1 MEQAPTHDVA
11 TGMFDLAD
19 ELSDLRERKKKMEEE
34 LKSINARIEFYE
46 AELVKEMINEEVQNF
61 TRGGQLF
68 YLSTRT
74 WASPVPERKA
84 ELYSWLKDHGFGDLV
99 QETVNTQT
107 LSAWVRE
114 QIEEAELP
122 EDLRQLVN
130 VYEKQTI
137 GIRRANS
144 R

>member
-1 MEQAPTHDVA
+1 MEEAPTYEAV
-11 TGMFDLAD
+11 TGIFALAD
-19 ELSDLRERKKKMEEE
+19 LLSDLRTAKRDLESR
-34 LKSINARIEFYE
+34 LKTINAEIEHVE
-46 AELVKEMINEEVQNF
+46 AEMVQEMLQEEVQNF
-61 TRGGQLF
+61 SRGGQLF

-114 QIEEAELP
+114 QTEEAELP
-122 EDLRQLVN
+122 EDLRQLIN
-130 VYEKQTI
+130 VYEKQTVN
-137 GIRRANS
+137 IRRAS
-144 R
+144 K